1 MGEPAAEQG
10 RRLAS
15 ARAILRAVEAS
26 ENIRPSHVRQ
36 GWGQADPLSVPAG
49 VYHVDGYLESLAY
62 ALAKTVTED
71 RWAAVAGLPDIGW
84 EAAFQMGLDPNRVVV
99 VPSLQQEPAR
109 AVGLLIE
116 GFEVVAVG
124 DVPLTPTGRQ
134 ALAARVRKTGSSL
147 LLLSHWAGVSRPF
160 PLPGH
165 SRIPGGVGLGVI
177 EGGIAV

>member
-1 MGEPAAEQG
+1 MDGSVAEQR

-15 ARAILRAVEAS
+15 ARAILRTVEAS

-36 GWGQADPLSVPAG
+36 GWGHSAPLSVPAG
-49 VYHVDGYLESLAY
+49 VYHVDGCLESLTY
-62 ALAKTVTED
+62 ALVKTVTED

-109 AVGLLIE
+109 AVGLLVE

-160 PLPGH
+160 PLVAR
-165 SRIPGGVGLGVI
+165 SWIPSGVGLGVI
-177 EGGIAV
+177 EGGVAV